1 MQFIK
6 IAVLFLL
13 AGGTIVASAATFTK
27 AGVQT
32 IDHPDGISLR
42 QESVRTRRAR
52 FFPYYRRGRYH
63 RGGGLSR
70 GK

>member
-6 IAVLFLL
+6 IGVLFLL

-32 IDHPDGISLR
+32 IEHPEGISLR
-42 QESVRTRRAR
+42 QESVRTRRAH
-52 FFPYYRRGRYH
+52 FFTFYRRGRYH

>member
-6 IAVLFLL
+6 IGVLFLL
-13 AGGTIVASAATFTK
+13 AGGTIVASAATYTK

-42 QESVRTRRAR
+42 QESVRTKRAR

-63 RGGGLSR
+63 RGGGLF
-70 GK
+70 